1 MATSSP
7 GPVQPGQPATV
18 ARVGLDPIT
27 GRGGDQRRR
36 DHLATDPHAVKQP
49 GELVAGRPGFV
60 AGSQPPGIAQ
70 AANEPANRRLVM
82 GDPLHHGHLTAGRE
96 DPNRDG
102 VPVDVKAEVGRGE
115 MRNTGHGRLLRMLA
129 PSAKDG

>member
-1 MATSSP
+1 MANSDSWVVHKFGGSS
-7 GPVQPGQPATV
+7 V
-18 ARVGLDPIT
+18 ADAECFRRVADI
-27 GRGGDQRRR
+27 
-36 DHLATDPHAVKQP
+36 
-49 GELVAGRPGFV
+49 LV
-60 AGSQPPGIAQ
+60 AQ

-102 VPVDVKAEVGRGE
+102 VPVDVKAEVDRGE

>member
-1 MATSSP
+1 
-7 GPVQPGQPATV
+7 
-18 ARVGLDPIT
+18 
-27 GRGGDQRRR
+27 
-36 DHLATDPHAVKQP
+36 
-49 GELVAGRPGFV
+49 
-60 AGSQPPGIAQ
+60 
-70 AANEPANRRLVM
+70 M

-102 VPVDVKAEVGRGE
+102 VPVDVKAEVDRGE